1 MNKMAVT
8 AIVTLA
14 LSVLAY
20 FHVAL
25 PATIDTTSVVGVV
38 TTLGSVAIIV
48 FRFYHDGDPV
58 ADAKSPWASK
68 TVWTG
73 FVGAVFGVLAFFHI
87 VPPVEQ
93 STLVDMLV
101 VGIPAL
107 LGVFGGTSKAALG

>member
-8 AIVTLA
+8 ALVTLA
-14 LSVLAY
+14 LSALAY
-20 FHVAL
+20 FHVAV
-25 PATIDTTSVVGVV
+25 PATIDTTSAVGVIM
-38 TTLGSVAIIV
+38 TLGSVATVV
-48 FRFYHDGDPV
+48 FRFYHDGDPI

-73 FVGAVFGVLAFFHI
+73 LVGGVFGVLAFFHI

-107 LGVFGGTSKAALG
+107 LGVFGATSKGPLG